1 MSEPACASSWVNPA
15 MISTVLGA
23 PACRRRGSG
32 VPKYWSNTDF
42 SPPPLH
48 YSSISSPRRSAGLH
62 TSAHSTRAGRRKSAQ
77 FGMHRHWTIS
87 GIVLLAAVFG
97 IYMAAS
103 RPKEPLHAGKTV
115 TQWLDAGYE
124 DCSMAL
130 YEIGPPALPFI
141 LTTFGRAETPRM
153 FGPFAGACK
162 RFPGL
167 RSFFPHLPEHNLDE
181 DRVCSLLLELGPR
194 TIPMLAHE
202 LENRHANVRAISART
217 LSIWRERG
225 KDIRVALPALGHAC
239 NDPSAPVRMWA
250 AHALRSTASLA
261 VTAGTSE
268 VSRSHE

>member
-1 MSEPACASSWVNPA
+1 MPAITRMNMAAVQATRNFPGIVRLKMSEPACASSWVNPA

-217 LSIWRERG
+217 LGIWRERG
-225 KDIRVALPALGHAC
+225 KDIRVAL
-239 NDPSAPVRMWA
+239 
-250 AHALRSTASLA
+250 
-261 VTAGTSE
+261 
-268 VSRSHE
+268 